1 MLLNQSVSNFPAPAV
16 TWSDVA
22 RVCRRVCVLRERGQN
37 EEAERL
43 RAGELMTLLAAVRA
57 SGESDAATTDRLNAL
72 FATEAERVANAAV
85 LAEILVPMIA
95 EQLRPLARPG
105 VTTSEIPTPAVVAPV
120 ATKPVQP
127 RPASIADFIDDMLA
141 QERPLD
147 RPGPGAQRRAS

>member
-57 SGESDAATTDRLNAL
+57 PDESDAATTERLNAL
-72 FATEAERVANAAV
+72 FATEAERVANATV
-85 LAEILVPMIA
+85 LAEILVPMIS
-95 EQLRPLARPG
+95 EQLRPLAAPG
-105 VTTSEIPTPAVVAPV
+105 RTAAETPALAAVAPV
-120 ATKPVQP
+120 VTKPVQP
-127 RPASIADFIDDMLA
+127 RPASIADFIDDMIA

>member
-1 MLLNQSVSNFPAPAV
+1 M
-16 TWSDVA
+16 
-22 RVCRRVCVLRERGQN
+22 LRERGQN

-43 RAGELMTLLAAVRA
+43 RAGELMTMLAAVRA
-57 SGESDAATTDRLNAL
+57 PGDSDAATTDRLNAL

-85 LAEILVPMIA
+85 LAEILVPMLA
-95 EQLRPLARPG
+95 EQLRPFATAG
-105 VTTSEIPTPAVVAPV
+105 ATASETPAPAAVAPV
-120 ATKPVQP
+120 VPRPAQP